1 MVRVMGHMSTS
12 GSASRSASGVSGRSR
27 RERPIRRVRCTF
39 PICDEVDIS
48 RRLKG
53 AFDRT
58 SRFAP
63 GCALGTVDEVPSDGY
78 FAVLSALGMSVRFH
92 WKKDIHNC

>member
-1 MVRVMGHMSTS
+1 L
-12 GSASRSASGVSGRSR
+12 
-27 RERPIRRVRCTF
+27 
-39 PICDEVDIS
+39 

-58 SRFAP
+58 SLFAP

-78 FAVLSALGMSVRFH
+78 FAVLSTLGMSVRFQ
-92 WKKDIHNC
+92 WKKRTITT

>member
-1 MVRVMGHMSTS
+1 
-12 GSASRSASGVSGRSR
+12 
-27 RERPIRRVRCTF
+27 
-39 PICDEVDIS
+39 
-48 RRLKG
+48 LKG
-53 AFDRT
+53 PFDRT

-92 WKKDIHNC
+92 CKKDINNC